1 MATTGVSS
9 TTNTAS
15 TTASNTSTSTTSNAA
30 TAAATA
36 SAKAKQNIIKTLGA
50 GSGIDTN
57 ALAQSLV
64 DAERIP
70 AEDAI
75 NTKITK
81 SEAKISG
88 YAAITFSAN
97 QLKDAFGAL
106 NDVSDFNSLAVRN
119 SNTSAF
125 TVTTSSFASLG
136 DYQIDV
142 QTLARPQRAVSDGF
156 ASPSTALS
164 PSDFTLKLSIHGG
177 VATDIA
183 IPTAKSAPADMVD
196 AINSAGL
203 GVTAQLVN
211 TGDNSGAPY
220 KLILTGSSGESKDFS
235 LTSDDG
241 TGNPISGLNFNTAT
255 PLQTATDATVVV
267 NGLTVKR
274 GSNSINDVIKGV
286 TLDLYSTTSTPATV
300 NMTRDTSALKEKFK
314 GLVTAYNDALSM
326 MNVLGDRNSTVD
338 QYGGSLFGDSTVRT
352 MKSMFRDMMLSAST
366 TPGTN
371 ATYLWQAGINLTKD
385 GPIELDETKLDA
397 ALTGNFDN
405 VVKMMTGNKQSLTS
419 FSTDSAGIAGE
430 AVRKLTKLVATDG
443 ILTKQTDSSNTQI
456 DRYKKD
462 LQNLSDR
469 MDKLLKRYQTDL
481 GAMDTFVSQSNST
494 RASLTQTFKSMSNS
508 GN

>member
-9 TTNTAS
+9 T
-15 TTASNTSTSTTSNAA
+15 STSTTSASD
-30 TAAATA
+30 AAAAA
-36 SAKAKQNIIKTLGA
+36 SKAAVKQNIIKTLGA
-50 GSGIDTN
+50 GSGIDTS

-88 YAAITFSAN
+88 YAAITYSAN
-97 QLKDAFGAL
+97 ELKNAFSGL

-119 SNTSAF
+119 SNSTAF
-125 TVTTSSFASLG
+125 GVTTSSFASLG

-142 QTLARPQRAVSDGF
+142 RTLARPQRAVSDGF

-164 PSDFTLKLSIHGG
+164 ASDFVLKLAIHGG
-177 VATDIA
+177 TATDIA
-183 IPTAKSAPADMVD
+183 IAADKSAPADMVD
-196 AINSAGL
+196 AINAAGL

-211 TGDNSGAPY
+211 TGDGSGAPY
-220 KLILTGSSGESKDFS
+220 KFILTGTSGELQDFT

-241 TGNPISGLNFNTAT
+241 SGTPVSGLDFNTDA
-255 PLQTATDATVVV
+255 PLQTATDASVVI
-267 NGLTVKR
+267 NGVTFKR
-274 GSNSINDVIKGV
+274 STNSIGDAVKGV
-286 TLDLYSTTSTPATV
+286 TLDLYSTTSSPATV

-314 GLVTAYNDALSM
+314 TLVTAYNDALSM
-326 MNVLGDRNSTVD
+326 MNVLGDRNSTVEE
-338 QYGGSLFGDSTVRT
+338 YGGSLFGDSTVRT
-352 MKSMFRDMMLSAST
+352 MKSMFRDMILGAST

-405 VVKMMTGNKQSLTS
+405 VVKMMTGNEQSLTS
-419 FSTDSAGIAGE
+419 FSTDPAGIAGE

-443 ILTKQTDSSNTQI
+443 VLTKQTDSTTTQI

-462 LQNLSDR
+462 LEALSDR
-469 MDKLLKRYQTDL
+469 MDKLLKRYQSDL
-481 GAMDTFVSQSNST
+481 GAMDTFVSQSTST
-494 RASLTQTFKSMSNS
+494 RNSLKQTFDSMSNS
-508 GN
+508 NKN

>member
-9 TTNTAS
+9 TT
-15 TTASNTSTSTTSNAA
+15 TTTTSASD
-30 TAAATA
+30 AAAAA
-36 SAKAKQNIIKTLGA
+36 SKAAVKQNIIKTLGA
-50 GSGIDTN
+50 GSGIDTS

-88 YAAITFSAN
+88 YAAITYSAN
-97 QLKDAFGAL
+97 ELKNAFSGL
-106 NDVSDFNSLAVRN
+106 NDVSDFNSLSVRN
-119 SNTSAF
+119 SNTTAF
-125 TVTTSSFASLG
+125 GVTTSSFASLG

-142 QTLARPQRAVSDGF
+142 KTLARPQRAVSDGF

-164 PSDFTLKLSIHGG
+164 ATDFVLKLAVHGG
-177 VATDIA
+177 TATDIA
-183 IPTAKSAPADMVD
+183 IAADKSAPADMVD
-196 AINSAGL
+196 AINAAGL

-211 TGDNSGAPY
+211 TGDGSSAPY
-220 KLILTGSSGESKDFS
+220 KFILTGTSGELQDFT

-241 TGNPISGLNFNTAT
+241 SGTPVSGLNFNTDA
-255 PLQTATDATVVV
+255 PLQTATDASVVI
-267 NGLTVKR
+267 NGVTFKR
-274 GSNSINDVIKGV
+274 STNSIGDAVKGV
-286 TLDLYSTTSTPATV
+286 TLDLYSTTTTPATV

-314 GLVTAYNDALSM
+314 TLVTAYNDALSM
-326 MNVLGDRNSTVD
+326 MNVLADRNSTVEE
-338 QYGGSLFGDSTVRT
+338 YGGSLFGDSTVRT
-352 MKSMFRDMMLSAST
+352 MKSMFRDMILGAST

-419 FSTDSAGIAGE
+419 FSTDAAGIAGE

-443 ILTKQTDSSNTQI
+443 VLTKQTDSTTTQI

-462 LQNLSDR
+462 LEALSDR
-469 MDKLLKRYQTDL
+469 MDKLLKRYQSDL
-481 GAMDTFVSQSNST
+481 GAMDTFVSQSTST
-494 RASLTQTFKSMSNS
+494 RNSLKQTFDSMSNS
-508 GN
+508 NNN

>member
-1 MATTGVSS
+1 MATNGVSS
-9 TTNTAS
+9 TS
-15 TTASNTSTSTTSNAA
+15 TTTTSASD
-30 TAAATA
+30 AAAAA
-36 SAKAKQNIIKTLGA
+36 SKAAVKQNIIKTLGA
-50 GSGIDTN
+50 GSGIDTS

-88 YAAITFSAN
+88 YAAITYSAN
-97 QLKDAFGAL
+97 ELKNAFGGL
-106 NDVSDFNSLAVRN
+106 NDVSDFNSLSVRN
-119 SNTSAF
+119 SNASAF
-125 TVTTSSFASLG
+125 GVTASSFASLG

-142 QTLARPQRAVSDGF
+142 RTLARPQRSVSDGF

-164 PSDFTLKLSIHGG
+164 ATDFSLKLAIHGG
-177 VATDIA
+177 TATDIVITA
-183 IPTAKSAPADMVD
+183 AKSAPADMVD

-211 TGDNSGAPY
+211 TGDSSGASY
-220 KLILTGSSGESKDFS
+220 KFILTGTSGETQDFT

-241 TGNPISGLNFNTAT
+241 SGATVAGLDFNTDS
-255 PLQTATDATVVV
+255 PLQTATDASVVI
-267 NGLTVKR
+267 NGVTFTR
-274 GSNSINDVIKGV
+274 STNSIGDAVRGV

-314 GLVTAYNDALSM
+314 TLVTAYNDALSM

-352 MKSMFRDMMLSAST
+352 MKSMFRDMILGAST
-366 TPGTN
+366 TPGTS

-405 VVKMMTGNKQSLTS
+405 VVTMMTGNKQSLTS
-419 FSTDSAGIAGE
+419 FSTDPAGIAGE

-443 ILTKQTDSSNTQI
+443 ILTKQTDSSTTQI

-462 LQNLSDR
+462 LEALTDR
-469 MDKLLKRYQTDL
+469 MDKLLKRYQSDL

-494 RASLTQTFKSMSNS
+494 RTSLKQTFESMNKSN
-508 GN
+508 N

>member
-9 TTNTAS
+9 TTNTTS
-15 TTASNTSTSTTSNAA
+15 TATSSTSTSSTSASA
-30 TAAATA
+30 TAAAN
-36 SAKAKQNIIKTLGA
+36 AKVKQNIIKTLGA

-97 QLKDAFGAL
+97 QLKDAFSAL

-125 TVTTSSFASLG
+125 GVTTSSFASLG

-142 QTLARPQRAVSDGF
+142 KTLARPQRSVSDGF

-164 PSDFTLKLSIHGG
+164 ASDFTLKLAIHGG
-177 VATDIA
+177 AATDIA
-183 IPTAKSAPADMVD
+183 ITAAKSAPADMVD

-211 TGDNSGAPY
+211 TGDSSGASY
-220 KLILTGSSGESKDFS
+220 KFILTGTSGETQDFT

-241 TGNPISGLNFNTAT
+241 SGTPVAGLNFNTDS
-255 PLQTATDATVVV
+255 PLHTATDASVVI
-267 NGLTVKR
+267 NGVTFTR
-274 GSNSINDVIKGV
+274 STNVITDAVKGV

-314 GLVTAYNDALSM
+314 TLVTAYNDAQSM

-352 MKSMFRDMMLSAST
+352 MKSMFRDMILGAST

-462 LQNLSDR
+462 LEALTDR

>member
-9 TTNTAS
+9 T
-15 TTASNTSTSTTSNAA
+15 STTSASD
-30 TAAATA
+30 AAAAA
-36 SAKAKQNIIKTLGA
+36 SKAAVKQNIIKTLGA
-50 GSGIDTN
+50 GSGIDTS

-88 YAAITFSAN
+88 YAAIRYSAN
-97 QLKDAFGAL
+97 ELKNAFSGL
-106 NDVSDFNSLAVRN
+106 NDVSDFNSLSVRN
-119 SNTSAF
+119 SNTAAF
-125 TVTTSSFASLG
+125 GVTTSSFASLG

-142 QTLARPQRAVSDGF
+142 RTLARPQRTVSDGF

-164 PSDFTLKLSIHGG
+164 ASDFSLKLSIHGG
-177 VATDIA
+177 VATDIVIA
-183 IPTAKSAPADMVD
+183 ADKSAPADMVD

-211 TGDNSGAPY
+211 TGDGSGAPY
-220 KLILTGSSGESKDFS
+220 KFILTGTSGELQDFT

-241 TGNPISGLNFNTAT
+241 SGTPIAGLDFNTDA
-255 PLQTATDATVVV
+255 PLQTATDASVVI
-267 NGLTVKR
+267 NGVTFKR
-274 GSNSINDVIKGV
+274 SSNIINDAVRGV

-314 GLVTAYNDALSM
+314 TLVTAYNDALSM
-326 MNVLGDRNSTVD
+326 MNVLADRNSTVEE
-338 QYGGSLFGDSTVRT
+338 YGGSLFGDSTVRT
-352 MKSMFRDMMLSAST
+352 MKSMFRDMILGAST

-385 GPIELDETKLDA
+385 GPIELDEAKLDT

-405 VVKMMTGNKQSLTS
+405 VVKMMSGNKQSLTS
-419 FSTDSAGIAGE
+419 FSTDAAGIAGE

-443 ILTKQTDSSNTQI
+443 VLTKQTDSTTTQI

-462 LQNLSDR
+462 LEALSDR
-469 MDKLLKRYQTDL
+469 MDKLLKRYQSDL
-481 GAMDTFVSQSNST
+481 GAMDTFVSQSTST
-494 RASLTQTFKSMSNS
+494 RNSLKQTFESMSNS
-508 GN
+508 NKN

>member
-1 MATTGVSS
+1 MATTSVSS
-9 TTNTAS
+9 TTSTAS
-15 TTASNTSTSTTSNAA
+15 TSAASTSTSATS
-30 TAAATA
+30 AAAA
-36 SAKAKQNIIKTLGA
+36 SKAAVKQNIVKTLGA
-50 GSGIDTN
+50 GSGIDTA

-70 AEDAI
+70 SEDLI

-88 YAAITFSAN
+88 YAAITYSAN
-97 QLKDAFGAL
+97 QLKDAFSAL
-106 NDVSDFNSLAVRN
+106 NDVSDFNSLSVRN
-119 SNTSAF
+119 SNTTAF
-125 TVTTSSFASLG
+125 GVTTSSFASLA

-142 QTLARPQRAVSDGF
+142 QTLAKPQRTVSDGF

-164 PSDFTLKLSIHGG
+164 ASDFTLKLAIHGG
-177 VATDIA
+177 TATDIT
-183 IPTAKSAPADMVD
+183 IPADKSAPADMVD
-196 AINSAGL
+196 VINSAGL

-211 TGDNSGAPY
+211 TGDGSGAAY
-220 KLILTGSSGESKDFS
+220 KLILTGSSGASQDFT

-241 TGNPISGLNFNTAT
+241 SGNPVAGLDFNTDT

-267 NGLTVKR
+267 NGVTFKR
-274 GSNSINDVIKGV
+274 STNSIGDAIKGV

-314 GLVTAYNDALSM
+314 TLVTAYNDALSM

-338 QYGGSLFGDSTVRT
+338 EYGGSLFGDSTVRT
-352 MKSMFRDMMLSAST
+352 MKSMFRDMMLNAST

-371 ATYLWQAGINLTKD
+371 ASYLWQAGVNLTKD
-385 GPIELDETKLDA
+385 GPIELDETKLDT
-397 ALTGNFDN
+397 ALSSNFDN
-405 VVKMMTGNKQSLTS
+405 IVKMMTGNKQSLTS

-443 ILTKQTDSSNTQI
+443 TLTKLKDSTNTQI

-462 LQNLSDR
+462 LEALSDR
-469 MDKLLKRYQTDL
+469 MDKLLKRYQSDL

-494 RASLTQTFKSMSNS
+494 KTSLTQTFASMNKSSN
-508 GN
+508 